1 MKRKEGRINSKD
13 KNLYHLAWGRK
24 DGMVKNDK
32 TNWEEKFSDVK
43 YSREVS
49 QEKGILYI
57 PGFLI

>member
-1 MKRKEGRINSKD
+1 
-13 KNLYHLAWGRK
+13 
-24 DGMVKNDK
+24 MVKNDK